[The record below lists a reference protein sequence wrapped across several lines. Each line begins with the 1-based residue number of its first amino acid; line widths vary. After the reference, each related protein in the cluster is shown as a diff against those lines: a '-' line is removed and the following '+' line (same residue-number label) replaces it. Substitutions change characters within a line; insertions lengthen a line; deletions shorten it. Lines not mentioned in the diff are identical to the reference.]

1 MQGNCTIMINFTSI
15 KFFTLTLVAVVNNF
29 SPLLTV
35 VMAYFILNER
45 LKMFKMVQLIVA
57 FGGAFLMIMYTIEP
71 KEEGDK
77 ERVQDD
83 EE

>member
-1 MQGNCTIMINFTSI
+1 MINFSSI

-71 KEEGDK
+71 EKEGN
-77 ERVQDD
+77 QNN
-83 EE
+83 